1 MEDRDEQRRKW
12 RINREISAGDLVA
25 IAVAITAVASS
36 YFSLDK
42 RVAVIEVLSAQ
53 NNTMISQSVHEIKQ
67 DVRRLGDKLE
77 QYIAPR
83 K

>member
-1 MEDRDEQRRKW
+1 MDDRDEQRRRW

-25 IAVAITAVASS
+25 ITVAIAAVASS

-42 RVAVIEVLSAQ
+42 RVAVIETLSAQ
-53 NNTMISQSVHEIKQ
+53 NNAMVAQTVQEIKQ
-67 DVRRLGDKLE
+67 DVRRLGDKFE
-77 QYIAPR
+77 QYIVPR